1 MFDSFYFYQRAISTL
16 ADSNKMLPWFTFWF
30 CCLWREEEKRMKKW
44 NEEDPEYTECQYQSQ
59 YQSRQEITQLPLFCF
74 ASPLSGTL
82 SFQQVPSCLVPDR
95 FVFLEIKF

>member
-1 MFDSFYFYQRAISTL
+1 MG
-16 ADSNKMLPWFTFWF
+16 TFWF
-30 CCLWREEEKRMKKW
+30 YCLWREEEKRMKKL
-44 NEEDPEYTECQYQSQ
+44 NEEDTEYTECQYQS
-59 YQSRQEITQLPLFCF
+59 RQEITRLPLFCF